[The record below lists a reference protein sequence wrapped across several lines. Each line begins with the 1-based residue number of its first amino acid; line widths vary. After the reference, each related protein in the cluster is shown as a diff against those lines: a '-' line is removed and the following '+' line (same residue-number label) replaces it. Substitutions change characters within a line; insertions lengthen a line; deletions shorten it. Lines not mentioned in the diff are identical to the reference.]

1 MVLCRGSPFEVH
13 KTFRYC
19 KLYWCF
25 QNLCQ
30 IRFDIYIYIYIY
42 IYVVTDIPCFLAMNH
57 VRVVLL
63 NCTCYLIALPKF
75 SLQQSLWNWPQ
86 VNATRPHRW
95 LHVAINGFLMGWCRW
110 ATGHYLN
117 QCWPWSQMP
126 YGVIRPQW
134 VKTFL
139 DLRTRLCLFV
149 ILSKYLLNLYSV
161 YSDIPV

>member
-1 MVLCRGSPFEVH
+1 MLSEFVPN
-13 KTFRYC
+13 KIRY
-19 KLYWCF
+19 
-25 QNLCQ
+25 
-30 IRFDIYIYIYIY
+30 IYIYIYIY

-95 LHVAINGFLMGWCRW
+95 LHVAIIGFLMGWCRW

-126 YGVIRPQW
+126 YDVIRPQW

-139 DLRTRLCLFV
+139 DLRTRLCLF
-149 ILSKYLLNLYSV
+149 LSFCQSICPICIPYTQTSPYNNQNTCLLHLLS
-161 YSDIPV
+161 IT